1 MVLVDSSATF
11 SSLSLFTSTN
21 VSVFDLVPLD
31 DVLVGIT
38 GVGIDFGVL
47 DAVVGLPAQ
56 LVERDLLGF
65 PGGSSC
71 VLPRKF
77 LTQFRTN
84 FHQRG
89 CYLGANNGEKKMA
102 DNERGG
108 SGNFAN
114 DPQRASEAGKKGGEH
129 SHGQQNQGGGSQGQQ
144 GGNPG
149 NFANDREKASEA
161 GRKGGQ
167 S

>member
-65 PGGSSC
+65 PGGSSS

-77 LTQFRTN
+77 LTQFQN
-84 FHQRG
+84 QRSPTW
-89 CYLGANNGEKKMA
+89 LL
-102 DNERGG
+102 
-108 SGNFAN
+108 
-114 DPQRASEAGKKGGEH
+114 PGGE
-129 SHGQQNQGGGSQGQQ
+129 
-144 GGNPG
+144 
-149 NFANDREKASEA
+149 
-161 GRKGGQ
+161 
-167 S
+167 